1 MGVLQAKVTTKGQ
14 ITLPKAVREQLS
26 IRTGDWIEFSVNEAN
41 EVKLRRMQPAGSSAG
56 CAQAFLKPQ
65 HQRLTRDEERAAM
78 LNEVA
83 AKYAPEGT
91 S

>member
-1 MGVLQAKVTTKGQ
+1 MGVIQAKVTTKGQ

-26 IRTGDWIEFSVNEAN
+26 IRTGDRIEFSVNEAN
-41 EVKLRRMQPAGSSAG
+41 EVKLRRMQPASTSAG
-56 CAQAFLKPQ
+56 CAQAFLR

-83 AKYAPEGT
+83 AKYAPEKT

>member
-26 IRTGDWIEFSVNEAN
+26 IRTGDWIEFSVN

>member
-1 MGVLQAKVTTKGQ
+1 MLQAKVTTKGQ

-26 IRTGDWIEFSVNEAN
+26 IRTGDRIEFSVNEAN
-41 EVKLRRMQPAGSSAG
+41 EEKLRRMQPAGSSGG
-56 CAQAFLKPQ
+56 CARAFLKPQ
-65 HQRLTRDEERAAM
+65 HKRLTREEERAAM

-83 AKYAPEGT
+83 AKYSPEKT